1 MNFNNI
7 PLRFKIALGTGAPLI
22 LLVFLAFVAI
32 TSSRSQVQT
41 NAMVDHT
48 HNVIQQAMRIEAAA
62 VDMETGMRGFLLA
75 GKEDF
80 LDPYLNG
87 QQRFTQLV
95 AKLKNTVNDNPV
107 QVKRLE
113 DIEQTINDWRV
124 NVTEPII
131 ELRRE
136 IGHAK
141 TMDDVSDLVGEAR
154 GKVYFDKFRGQ
165 IALFT
170 EREAKLLEQR
180 QKNNKDKFDNSVFSL
195 VTLNEQGYLEKSET
209 EELLS
214 SFSQLSEA
222 TDGVNHTYKVMASAQ
237 GVLAAAVDMETGMRG
252 YLLAGREDFL
262 EPYHQGS
269 GKFKQLIFKL
279 KQTVSDNPQQVK
291 LLKEIN
297 DTISEWQAEVVTP
310 IINLRREIG
319 DAKTMNDMAKLVGE
333 AQGKVYFDQ
342 FRSQIAEFVAMED
355 GLMDERQAAAESAA
369 RATETT
375 LMLGTLIAIGLGSVI
390 AWVVLKAITVPVR
403 QVATGLE
410 RLAEGDLTNTIDID
424 SKDELGAMAASYNQA
439 VKKTNGAI
447 LEVLRTTDEV
457 VDGTMS
463 ITQANTNM
471 SHELGVQ
478 SEKIAQISSS
488 IEQMSHS
495 IQEVATKSSEAT
507 ANAQAAGVTANS
519 GGEVVQNTIEGMNAI
534 NEAVTASSNSVA
546 ELGKRGSEIGE
557 IISVINEIAEQTN
570 LLALNAAIE
579 AARAGEAGRGFA
591 VVADEVRAL
600 ADRTTTATQEIGQS
614 IEAIQDETSLAV
626 ERMEVGATQ
635 VNEGLELV
643 KKAGVSLDE
652 IVEGAQTVA
661 NMIDSIAAAAEE
673 QSVAS
678 GEVSKN
684 VESVSEVSVVANEQA
699 NLAASSAQT
708 LEQKAESLKR
718 LVNQFKV

>member
-1 MNFNNI
+1 
-7 PLRFKIALGTGAPLI
+7 
-22 LLVFLAFVAI
+22 
-32 TSSRSQVQT
+32 
-41 NAMVDHT
+41 
-48 HNVIQQAMRIEAAA
+48 
-62 VDMETGMRGFLLA
+62 
-75 GKEDF
+75 
-80 LDPYLNG
+80 
-87 QQRFTQLV
+87 
-95 AKLKNTVNDNPV
+95 
-107 QVKRLE
+107 
-113 DIEQTINDWRV
+113 
-124 NVTEPII
+124 
-131 ELRRE
+131 
-136 IGHAK
+136 
-141 TMDDVSDLVGEAR
+141 
-154 GKVYFDKFRGQ
+154 
-165 IALFT
+165 
-170 EREAKLLEQR
+170 
-180 QKNNKDKFDNSVFSL
+180 
-195 VTLNEQGYLEKSET
+195 
-209 EELLS
+209 
-214 SFSQLSEA
+214 
-222 TDGVNHTYKVMASAQ
+222 
-237 GVLAAAVDMETGMRG
+237 
-252 YLLAGREDFL
+252 
-262 EPYHQGS
+262 
-269 GKFKQLIFKL
+269 
-279 KQTVSDNPQQVK
+279 
-291 LLKEIN
+291 
-297 DTISEWQAEVVTP
+297 
-310 IINLRREIG
+310 
-319 DAKTMNDMAKLVGE
+319 
-333 AQGKVYFDQ
+333 
-342 FRSQIAEFVAMED
+342 
-355 GLMDERQAAAESAA
+355 
-369 RATETT
+369 
-375 LMLGTLIAIGLGSVI
+375 
-390 AWVVLKAITVPVR
+390 VVLKAITVPVR

-478 SEKIAQISSS
+478 SEKIAHISSS

-600 ADRTTTATQEIGQS
+600 ADRTTSATKEIGQS
-614 IEAIQDETSLAV
+614 IEAIQNETSLAV

-635 VNEGLELV
+635 VTEGLELV
-643 KKAGVSLDE
+643 KRAGVSLDE
-652 IVEGAQTVA
+652 IVDGAQTVA
-661 NMIDSIAAAAEE
+661 NMIDSIAAAAEQ

-684 VESVSEVSVVANEQA
+684 VESVSEVSVAANEQA

-708 LEQKAESLKR
+708 LEQKAESLKH